1 MLDHVTSAADSG
13 GRWVSVMR
21 DSDGLGAATAN
32 DPTPA
37 SLFTAIQEQ
46 LGLKLQPAK
55 SWVDV
60 IVIDHIDPPS
70 PN

>member
-1 MLDHVTSAADSG
+1 MLPPQRIPEDG
-13 GRWVSVMR
+13 GFPVMR

-32 DPTPA
+32 DATPA

-55 SWVDV
+55 GRVDV
-60 IVIDHIDPPS
+60 LVIDGIDPPS